1 MTGASL
7 RPRCDNAGYRVSLRG
22 TMPNA
27 VRTKS
32 KSPRRRWSATVTKH
46 SNALDLERGV
56 FALDDPKR
64 IAASLKRS
72 AQASHRKKADSYRSA
87 LSMLI
92 FYINCAGTNLAPMR
106 RRILMRAKDELRR
119 QFGRA

>member
-1 MTGASL
+1 
-7 RPRCDNAGYRVSLRG
+7 
-22 TMPNA
+22 MPNA

-46 SNALDLERGV
+46 SNALDLERSV

-92 FYINCAGTNLAPMR
+92 FYINRAGTNLAPMR